1 MLSYGGL
8 LMKLKQVELL
18 LLLKELLE
26 QDTEL
31 KWRDIIEKCK
41 VLAKELGEKKLLKNL
56 REFKRIGGTKNNGDY
71 MYHLPFT
78 LLLEDYEK
86 LLDKVGVF
94 DINYL
99 MDNFNSKELLDIYWT
114 CGDLQELIGA
124 NREEMEKLYGIIIE
138 SYGLKEKEKIK
149 VIKQLLN
156 KSK

>member
-1 MLSYGGL
+1 MIT
-8 LMKLKQVELL
+8 
-18 LLLKELLE
+18 LE
-26 QDTEL
+26 INNQLPRRMDL
-31 KWRDIIEKCK
+31 FSAIERTDYHQNVKDDL
-41 VLAKELGEKKLLKNL
+41 VL
-56 REFKRIGGTKNNGDY
+56 F
-71 MYHLPFT
+71 F
-78 LLLEDYEK
+78 
-86 LLDKVGVF
+86 
-94 DINYL
+94 